1 MLEIET
7 IFKLILTYEHSSR
20 IPAKIF
26 SDIKE
31 TWREP
36 VFHFPYKDQ
45 FLQACAV
52 TSNVFSIN
60 GDLTMWFKVFAEINH
75 LYMVTVYVCSHSC
88 YLNITV
94 SKPQHAPLRLLILIR

>member
-7 IFKLILTYEHSSR
+7 IFKLILTYEHPSR

-26 SDIKE
+26 SDIKQP
-31 TWREP
+31 WREP

-45 FLQACAV
+45 FLPACAV

-75 LYMVTVYVCSHSC
+75 
-88 YLNITV
+88 
-94 SKPQHAPLRLLILIR
+94 RLHGNSICLFSFMLLEHNCF